1 MAKPDDEGPLLVWNF
16 PLIRTVQNR
25 DGIFGMGLGSL
36 IDGQSSDRGNST
48 RNDELE
54 SQTDSTTVDD
64 EDSVLDDIEESIDV
78 LDDNSEMLYG
88 SSSDDVTITI
98 TEDGFEPEETE
109 IGIGDTVTWV
119 NQGNTTA
126 RISSVDD
133 DFTSPILD
141 PGDTYEEEFYSPGE
155 NKFKDPT
162 SGNSERG
169 VINVGTDLNPS
180 DDNPVTFNSEDG
192 EENDESSGDTSD
204 SVDETTDNSTR
215 SMDEAV
221 TDKDNDDRG
230 FE

>member
-25 DGIFGMGLGSL
+25 DGILGMGLGSL

-54 SQTDSTTVDD
+54 SQTDSTAVDD

-88 SSSDDVTITI
+88 SSSDDATITI
-98 TEDGFEPEETE
+98 TEDGFEPQETE

-155 NKFKDPT
+155 IKFKDPT
-162 SGNSERG
+162 SGNSQRG
-169 VINVGTDLNPS
+169 VINVGTDLNAS
-180 DDNPVTFNSEDG
+180 DANPVTFDSEDG
-192 EENDESSGDTSD
+192 EENAESS
-204 SVDETTDNSTR
+204 DETTDSSTR